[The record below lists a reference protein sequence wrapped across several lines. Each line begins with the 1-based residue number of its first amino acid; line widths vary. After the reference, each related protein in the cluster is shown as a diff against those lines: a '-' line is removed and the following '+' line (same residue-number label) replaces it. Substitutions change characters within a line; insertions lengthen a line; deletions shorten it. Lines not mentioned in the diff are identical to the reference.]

1 MTSEKKRYNGIF
13 DIALLKAFEAN
24 GSDGSE
30 KLKLTFTVGNKNGVY
45 LFNLYGEKALN
56 EG

>member
-13 DIALLKAFEAN
+13 DIALLKAFESN